1 MNHAQMMQERDI
13 VFNHWDPKAKRSS
26 GFFSVLKWFRT
37 NETSAPPPDLVNS
50 ASSSCDSIESVFS
63 TDTVASFA
71 YVPPSNY
78 RPFGT
83 ASTPEKCILS
93 GPETHTYRARIAQR
107 DIRRENEKDLTL
119 RSKYNLYKVAEPDR
133 GHSLPLMTKTETK
146 AMHRRTA
153 SESSKHK
160 KAGAYLHVKGKR
172 KAPQPPTK
180 GETLRRKKRMAPQ
193 PPTNPDV
200 ICNDSLK
207 LDRGI
212 LKPAKQQ
219 QENKIITVQEVSQVT
234 PKPWYKRTISNKSV
248 ITDKKEEKRKSG
260 NLSFLTNISELD
272 REAMEILERETLKMK
287 YLKSSQ
293 QAPAFMRPRNEHV
306 RTNSDSWL
314 SPKRRSAR
322 DLIAKF
328 NAITGV
334 SKTKE
339 KAQTPPIQEVPKEF
353 YIPVVKEQP
362 STSTPTTPAIIE
374 TKRNLEE
381 PKRSLPNSP
390 VLRTSATKQISRNPW
405 ICPRCT
411 LENDYWRIICRVCS
425 AIKPYFDDFTTE
437 KVENKDKK
445 DINGMRYNELQ
456 RSVFQSPY
464 PRISLMET
472 KRETPPKEELSS
484 VKVSETRN
492 LFQPRYP
499 RLNVNLDKYLPKE
512 NGETKREFKYEVQK
526 SASQPRIS
534 IFDYERMADRPKDK
548 IPRSN
553 ILEEILKEMKIKEEQ
568 NKIEESKLEKIAF
581 GEEIGFTKPEIK
593 NVTNVNQKTYLDFTK
608 PENDKASDKTKI
620 EKIIL
625 GDELSIEKPK
635 YINIVTN
642 EKTEDKNKTESKE
655 KVPIV
660 EKIILGDE
668 INVTNNLN
676 KKENGATAKIVG
688 VKLKSEDERKNS
700 AKKEEREKLKKMLIE
715 MKNSLPKRQSK
726 PKEEQN
732 RVSIVAEEQEIEQ
745 PQTEIKQ
752 EIQTQEKEKTAEI
765 IIATT
770 ETVYENIKV
779 KKTEIPKP
787 IKVSSSSQ
795 TNAVLR
801 RNPTPSESNAIKS
814 NYELIGAKDFAG
826 ITNEKTQDE
835 PHTYAN
841 LNSQAF
847 KPVVSK
853 VFAGRSNTDTLEINR
868 LLKRLEAAIAGG
880 ELGQAAV
887 FARELA
893 QLKVPCSVVRQNSTE
908 KDEKKEAKEVIE

>member
-1 MNHAQMMQERDI
+1 MMQEKDI
-13 VFNHWDPKAKRSS
+13 VFNNWDPKSKRSS

-83 ASTPEKCILS
+83 ANIPEKCILS
-93 GPETHTYRARIAQR
+93 GPETHTYKARIAQR

-119 RSKYNLYKVAEPDR
+119 RSKYNLYKASEPDR
-133 GHSLPLMTKTETK
+133 GHSLPLMTKSDLK
-146 AMHRRTA
+146 MHRRTA

-180 GETLRRKKRMAPQ
+180 ENTLRRKKRMAPQ

-219 QENKIITVQEVSQVT
+219 IENKVIQVQEATHVT
-234 PKPWYKRTISNKSV
+234 PKPWYKRTIGKTN
-248 ITDKKEEKRKSG
+248 IINDKKEEKRKSG

-306 RTNSDSWL
+306 RTNSDSWI

-334 SKTKE
+334 SKSKD
-339 KAQTPPIQEVPKEF
+339 KAQTPPIQELPTEF
-353 YIPVVKEQP
+353 LIPVVKEQP
-362 STSTPTTPAIIE
+362 TTSVQQID
-374 TKRNLEE
+374 KRLEE

-405 ICPRCT
+405 NCPRCT

-437 KVENKDKK
+437 NKEK
-445 DINGMRYNELQ
+445 NGMKYNDLQ
-456 RSVFQSPY
+456 RSVFQSNY

-472 KRETPPKEELSS
+472 KRDTPPKEI
-484 VKVSETRN
+484 KMTETKN

-499 RLNVNLDKYLPKE
+499 RLNLDKYFPKE
-512 NGETKREFKYEVQK
+512 NTEKREFKYEVQK

-534 IFDYERMADRPKDK
+534 IFDYEKMVDKPKDK

-553 ILEEILKEMKIKEEQ
+553 ILEEILKEMKKKEEQ

-581 GEEIGFTKPEIK
+581 GEEIGFRKPEIK
-593 NVTNVNQKTYLDFTK
+593 NSPPNFEEPNFKKTEIK
-608 PENDKASDKTKI
+608 ISSENISDKTRI

-625 GDELSIEKPK
+625 GDQISIEKPQ
-635 YINIVTN
+635 T
-642 EKTEDKNKTESKE
+642 KTEETSK
-655 KVPIV
+655 KVPII
-660 EKIILGDE
+660 EKMILGDD
-668 INVTNNLN
+668 ITNNKN
-676 KKENGATAKIVG
+676 DTTAKIVG
-688 VKLKSEDERKNS
+688 VKLKSDKLEEERKNS
-700 AKKEEREKLKKMLIE
+700 AKKEERDKLKKMLIE
-715 MKNSLPKRQSK
+715 MKNSLPKRQTK
-726 PKEEQN
+726 QKEEQN
-732 RVSIVAEEQEIEQ
+732 RVSIVAEEQEEK
-745 PQTEIKQ
+745 TE
-752 EIQTQEKEKTAEI
+752 EPKEKIELL
-765 IIATT
+765 TT
-770 ETVYENIKV
+770 TVYENIKV

-787 IKVSSSSQ
+787 IKVSSSAQ

-801 RNPTPSESNAIKS
+801 RNPTAESNDIKS
-814 NYELIGAKDFAG
+814 HYQLIGAKDFVG
-826 ITNEKTQDE
+826 ITNEKILDD

-841 LNSQAF
+841 LNSAGC
-847 KPVVSK
+847 KPVISK
-853 VFAGRSNTDTLEINR
+853 VFTGRTNTDTLEINR
-868 LLKRLEAAIAGG
+868 LLKRLETAIAGG

-893 QLKVPCSVVRQNSTE
+893 QLKVPCSVVRQNSNEKEKE
-908 KDEKKEAKEVIE
+908 KDEIIK